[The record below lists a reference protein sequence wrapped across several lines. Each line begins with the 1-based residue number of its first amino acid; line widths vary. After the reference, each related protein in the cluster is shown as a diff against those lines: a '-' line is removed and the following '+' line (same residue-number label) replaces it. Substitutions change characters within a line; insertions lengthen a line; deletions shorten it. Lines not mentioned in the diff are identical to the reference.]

1 MVPSVY
7 TIVFLWNRFPAR
19 RYQRN
24 HADRRAAHTRFDI
37 PVRLC
42 DNKPEVEHMNRI
54 LSAAD
59 GLAIFDV
66 NLPDG
71 SGFTPT
77 GGAVP
82 EDYYRRSWK
91 QWNASQGLP

>member
-1 MVPSVY
+1 
-7 TIVFLWNRFPAR
+7 
-19 RYQRN
+19 
-24 HADRRAAHTRFDI
+24 
-37 PVRLC
+37 
-42 DNKPEVEHMNRI
+42 MNRI